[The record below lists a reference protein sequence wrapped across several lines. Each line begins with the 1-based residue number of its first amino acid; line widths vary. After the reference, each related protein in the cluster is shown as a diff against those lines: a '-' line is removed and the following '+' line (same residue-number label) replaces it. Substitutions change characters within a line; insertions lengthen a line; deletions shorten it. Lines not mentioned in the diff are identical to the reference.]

1 LRNVDPPITNYTI
14 SLTQPAVLGNYVDI
28 TVFPQLL
35 PESTPQGF
43 VYQNV
48 VLDAD
53 SFTTFAK
60 NGNQIYYNNGN
71 VGIGTANPI
80 QKLHVDGN
88 IVCSNIN
95 VIGDFVTLNTITSNT
110 EQMVIENAGTGPA
123 LKVTQTGNNSVAE
136 FYDKESGLAMIVANN
151 GNVGIGTTTPSSALH
166 VVGTATANALT
177 LGTSTLSTPSGSMP
191 MYACRAWV
199 HFDGTQASGYKAAGN
214 VNTVTRGTTGVYTIT
229 FITAMPSTNY
239 TCMVTYDGGITSAV
253 TSQPLITKY
262 TSNVIISC
270 FRAETGA
277 STIRLAVNS
286 TDVNVA
292 IFS

>member
-1 LRNVDPPITNYTI
+1 
-14 SLTQPAVLGNYVDI
+14 VDI

-151 GNVGIGTTTPSSALH
+151 GNVGIGTNAPSSALH

-239 TCMVTYDGGITSAV
+239 TCIVTFDGGSTSAV
-253 TSQPLITKY
+253 TSQPLITKN

-270 FRAETGA
+270 FRAESGS
-277 STIRLAVNS
+277 STIRLAYNS